1 MQGGTWGEP
10 EEAEAG
16 GGDRAE
22 RLRRLKQLS
31 FAGLEFRG
39 QRAAEREA
47 RERSVGYPPAH
58 AHVLLE
64 TQGKSHLKR
73 GGARHPGA
81 RGAAKNACSH
91 YPDWKNPGALGGVV
105 RRASLQ
111 QGAIISSGLNTVLDL
126 LTI

>member
-73 GGARHPGA
+73 GGGTASGRTRGCEKCLFPLSRLEKPG
-81 RGAAKNACSH
+81 RIGWS
-91 YPDWKNPGALGGVV
+91 GQESL
-105 RRASLQ
+105 ASA
-111 QGAIISSGLNTVLDL
+111 GSNN
-126 LTI
+126 